1 MEATDLFTEIRRS
14 TGRLKT
20 LGRRSEA
27 SWFAQMPRA
36 QAREGT
42 SGGESRRDGSEVTC
56 SEGGSEALEPRPWNQ
71 GGQGSSV
78 WESLELSTSH
88 SSEFEAVEHQG

>member
-27 SWFAQMPRA
+27 SWFAQVRRT
-36 QAREGT
+36 QACEGT
-42 SGGESRRDGSEVTC
+42 SGGESLCDGLWMMC
-56 SEGGSEALEPRPWNQ
+56 FGGGSEALEPRPWDQ
-71 GGQGSSV
+71 DGQAQVSS
-78 WESLELSTSH
+78 SLRSFRPRIPQ
-88 SSEFEAVEHQG
+88 SSRL